1 MTFKRQIPVE
11 IHTPGSIERI
21 LTMVFDHWIGHM
33 GSDIMKTITRNPD
46 ILQLTIVDI
55 RKTCIDPLNPIN
67 LAIHCPKRISAEI
80 EAGNGMPTTIGFEH
94 NIRNQSAVSPH
105 KNTLLVIDKAEKPNP
120 TS

>member
-67 LAIHCPKRISAEI
+67 LAIHCPKGIPADI
-80 EAGNGMPTTIGFEH
+80 EAGYGMPAAIGFEH
-94 NIRNQSAVSPH
+94 NVR
-105 KNTLLVIDKAEKPNP
+105 KPI
-120 TS
+120 SRIAAQKHIISDR